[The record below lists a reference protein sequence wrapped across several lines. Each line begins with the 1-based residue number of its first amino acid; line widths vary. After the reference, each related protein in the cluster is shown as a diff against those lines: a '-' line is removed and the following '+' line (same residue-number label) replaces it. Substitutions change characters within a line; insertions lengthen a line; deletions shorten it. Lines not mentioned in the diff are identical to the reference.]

1 MNTISEYGQHILAV
15 LPDLLKGAV
24 VTVEVTVL
32 SVLFGGIIGLFVC
45 LCRMS
50 KSKWI
55 NLPALGYIDVVR
67 GTPLMVQILMIYFG
81 VPTLLSEIF
90 GTPVKISGVTAGIIA
105 CSINSAAYVAE
116 IIRSGIQSIDSG
128 QMEASRSL
136 GLNHAQS
143 MIYVVLPQ
151 AFRNIIPPMGN
162 EFIVLLKDSSLLSII
177 GVNELMLQGKLYA
190 ASEYAHFPAYLAIAL
205 VYLVMTLSISR
216 IVSIIEKRMSISDKS
231 TQPA

>member
-1 MNTISEYGQHILAV
+1 
-15 LPDLLKGAV
+15 
-24 VTVEVTVL
+24 
-32 SVLFGGIIGLFVC
+32 
-45 LCRMS
+45 MS
-50 KSKWI
+50 KSKWLS
-55 NLPALGYIDVVR
+55 LPALGYIDVVR

-81 VPTLLSEIF
+81 IPGLLSELLGRPIQM
-90 GTPVKISGVTAGIIA
+90 SGVTAGVIA
-105 CSINSAAYVAE
+105 CSINSAAYVSE

-136 GLNHAQS
+136 GMNHFQS
-143 MIYVVLPQ
+143 MYHVVLPQ

-177 GVNELMLQGKLYA
+177 GVNELMQQGKLYA
-190 ASEYAHFPAYLAIAL
+190 ASEYAHFSAYLAIAL

-231 TQPA
+231 TQSA